1 MKREGAAPAAES
13 RSDAPAAGA
22 TPLPSRR
29 RQLIGL
35 LRAASILLAIIL
47 AAEVAARVEDWVA
60 YGTSPFSRVTSIED
74 LVTRDAE
81 GMHGRASVRF
91 QKWRMDSLGLRGPEV
106 PVNPDGAF
114 RVITVGASETFGLM
128 ESPGKEYP
136 RQLEDSLQA
145 RLRRHAC
152 PAIPANRV
160 EVLNAA
166 FAGMSLP
173 TIEQD
178 LRLRLRRLHPDMVV
192 VYPAP
197 VGYLEDQLPRAARPD
212 SSQANSPFPWSRVFH
227 LRLLDRARAQ
237 VKQTL
242 PERLM
247 TIVRRI
253 QTERS
258 VQAHRLGWRF
268 TTVPAD
274 RLAAYDRDLRQ
285 LVFTIRQLG
294 AVPLLVTHA
303 NAFMGRARLH
313 ENKLQAWEKFYP
325 RATGATIVAFDSA
338 ARVRTLAAAH
348 DSAVAVVDA
357 GAAFSRQP
365 ESDFGDFVH
374 FTDAGSA
381 EMANLLANAIC
392 SHAGTSGPYPLH

>member
-1 MKREGAAPAAES
+1 MIFAAE
-13 RSDAPAAGA
+13 
-22 TPLPSRR
+22 L
-29 RQLIGL
+29 
-35 LRAASILLAIIL
+35 
-47 AAEVAARVEDWVA
+47 VARVEDWVA
-60 YGTSPFSRVTSIED
+60 YGTSPLSRVTSIED

-81 GMHGRASVRF
+81 GMHGRPNVRF
-91 QKWRMDSLGLRGPEV
+91 QKWHMDSLGLRGPNV
-106 PVNPDGAF
+106 PVRPDGAF
-114 RVITVGASETFGLM
+114 RIITVGASETFGLL
-128 ESPGKEYP
+128 ESPRQEYP

-145 RLRRHAC
+145 RLQRHAC
-152 PAIPANRV
+152 PAIRAPRV

-178 LRLRLRRLHPDMVV
+178 LRLRLARLHPDMVV

-212 SSQANSPFPWSRVFH
+212 SSQRDNQFPWSRILHF
-227 LRLLDRARAQ
+227 RLLDRARAQ

-247 TIVRRI
+247 TILRRI

-268 TTVPAD
+268 TAVPTD
-274 RLAAYDRDLRQ
+274 RLAVYDRDLRQ

-303 NAFMGRARLH
+303 NAFMGRAQIDRG
-313 ENKLQAWEKFYP
+313 KLQAWEKFYP

-338 ARVRTLAAAH
+338 ARVRTLAVAR
-348 DSAVAVVDA
+348 DSAVAAVDA
-357 GAAFSRQP
+357 GAAFSRLP

-374 FTDAGSA
+374 FTDPGSA
-381 EMANLLANAIC
+381 AMANMLANAIC
-392 SHAGTSGPYPLH
+392 SDAQLNGHVGP